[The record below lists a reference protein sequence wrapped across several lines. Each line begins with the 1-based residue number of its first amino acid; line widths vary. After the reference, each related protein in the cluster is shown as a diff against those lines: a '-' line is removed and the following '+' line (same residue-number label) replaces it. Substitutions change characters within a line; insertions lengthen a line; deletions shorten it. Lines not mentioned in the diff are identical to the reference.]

1 MGLFCSSR
9 GIWLSVSFF
18 RLLLFN
24 KSNIIPAEVRSSRI
38 DRETE
43 HHFVV
48 AVFFFCSNEFIV
60 LNTAVIAFDLLCAI
74 KRSQCCAA
82 RPCFLKNPFLSFVS
96 PSAFLF
102 PGIAVH
108 LIQLVLT
115 CAALHRGQPVVALVR
130 TLHLQMAIT
139 LKRRIA
145 AAAPTAVCRREQL
158 EACTLISTGCMFFPM
173 TAQQVTAFPMNAQNL
188 ESAASQRFF

>member
-1 MGLFCSSR
+1 MLFTRHLAQRFFFSAAPIQQVKHNSSRGAFFKNRQRNRTSFCSS
-9 GIWLSVSFF
+9 SF
-18 RLLLFN
+18 
-24 KSNIIPAEVRSSRI
+24 
-38 DRETE
+38 
-43 HHFVV
+43 
-48 AVFFFCSNEFIV
+48 FFFCSNEFIV